1 MIGFIAQGQGISY
14 LPSIMVEKIDYR
26 GVVFVPLKD
35 TPLKREM
42 YLYAP
47 DKNKLDKLKLGF
59 DT

>member
-1 MIGFIAQGQGISY
+1 
-14 LPSIMVEKIDYR
+14 MVEKIDYR